1 MFLHKWNLKEQ
12 VSGFSRGDIP
22 EVDVIVFKLAQ
33 HFILHTKYEVV
44 NSV

>member
-1 MFLHKWNLKEQ
+1 MLLHKWKLKEQ

-22 EVDVIVFKLAQ
+22 EGDVTVFKLAQ
-33 HFILHTKYEVV
+33 HFILHTKYEVA